1 MLAVRRPAMVLAGV
15 SAVLAGVV
23 ACASSV
29 EGEASYAGAGAT
41 TGTTQTTTETTETTT
56 ETTETTTESTE
67 TTVTEP
73 APTPDEFAA
82 CLAIP
87 VSDIDAFGAFN
98 DLADLPEDA
107 QTPEA
112 RMAVAAQ
119 FDTAQQE
126 VQTYIDPLP
135 AGPIKDASVG
145 YQTKQIE
152 VRDALNAGDD
162 VSTQIILDAQD
173 VLEAACGTD

>member
-1 MLAVRRPAMVLAGV
+1 MLAVRRPAVMLMGV
-15 SAVLAGVV
+15 SVVLAGVV

-29 EGEASYAGAGAT
+29 EGEASYAGAGPT
-41 TGTTQTTTETTETTT
+41 TETTQTTTETTT
-56 ETTETTTESTE
+56 ETTET

-98 DLADLPEDA
+98 DLADMPEDA

-135 AGPIKDASVG
+135 AGPIKDAAIG
-145 YQTKQIE
+145 YQAKQIE
-152 VRDALNAGDD
+152 VRDALTAGDD